1 MYSDSWLLKIDTETA
16 PGAFL
21 MLNLESGSIRLDKF
35 DYFFFQREALCGD
48 DIKKDT
54 RTYTSAQ

>member
-1 MYSDSWLLKIDTETA
+1 MAILKAVGSSAMYSDSWLLKIDIETA

-35 DYFFFQREALCGD
+35 DYFFFKEKLSVVM
-48 DIKKDT
+48 I
-54 RTYTSAQ
+54 